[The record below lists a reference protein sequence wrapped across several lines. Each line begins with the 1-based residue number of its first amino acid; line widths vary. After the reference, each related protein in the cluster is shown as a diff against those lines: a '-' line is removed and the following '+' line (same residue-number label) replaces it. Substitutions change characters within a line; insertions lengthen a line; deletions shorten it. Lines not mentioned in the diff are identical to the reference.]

1 MALEDLWPLLFFPLF
16 LALSVKSP
24 YHVDSVAYVRAI
36 HEFPRCT
43 YATRCAAGWSLV
55 PLGLVFGDASLWIT
69 YSLLASL
76 SLLLYFLLAKEFT
89 DIAWIPVLILAFTP
103 SFFVSTTVAKEDPA
117 AFFFLLLAL
126 WLSGKERYRMISP
139 LPMALAILSKEI
151 ALLFL
156 PLYALSL
163 LRFSPRLLVLPV
175 ISFLLALL
183 LQPRLISTI
192 LSYSGNPY
200 MGMFVPFAPW
210 MLHGIGL
217 WTYGLSL
224 PVFLLQFIAP
234 LTRRKEGVLL
244 FLYSMAVAFYLVNNS
259 VVHYRHFFWVLFPVL
274 PFSVD
279 FLGSL
284 NRKLPLVLLLLPPLL
299 LWTYFPTVYLRS
311 IYNPQQGFFSGLK
324 DLNGVL
330 LGMDSCPLA
339 TYYSG
344 LPCIH
349 HKPDLDERGAREF
362 LESLE
367 PGTYYLLPDFWA
379 YDSRGGVKRVFGAL
393 NGRAV
398 YENIYED
405 YHSVYIAP
413 TVQEFVDTL
422 RSKLPC
428 DYGVKLVGREGPLDI
443 YEVSGCG
450 ERAFF
455 YGFMGRVFYKMKRV
469 PVIEIRVYQPP
480 S

>member
-1 MALEDLWPLLFFPLF
+1 MEPKDLWPLLFFPLF
-16 LALSVKSP
+16 LTLSVKSP

-36 HEFPRCT
+36 HEFPKCT
-43 YATRCAAGWSLV
+43 YATRCVAGWSLV
-55 PLGLVFGDASLWIT
+55 PLGLIFGDASLWIT
-69 YSLLASL
+69 YSLLSSL
-76 SLLLYFLLAKEFT
+76 SLLLYFLLARDFT
-89 DIAWIPVLILAFTP
+89 DLAWISVLLLAFTP
-103 SFFVSTTVAKEDPA
+103 SFFISTTVAKEDPV

-126 WLSGKERYRMISP
+126 WLSGKEKYRMVSSV
-139 LPMALAILSKEI
+139 PMALAILSKEI
-151 ALLFL
+151 AILFL

-163 LRFSPRLLVLPV
+163 LRFSTRLLVLPL

-183 LQPRLISTI
+183 LQPRLVSTL
-192 LSYSGNPY
+192 LSYSGNLY

-217 WTYGLSL
+217 WAYGLSL
-224 PVFLLQFIAP
+224 PVFLLQFPAP
-234 LTRRKEGVLL
+234 LTRKKEGIVL
-244 FLYSMAVAFYLVNNS
+244 FLYSMAVAFYLINNS

-274 PFSVD
+274 PFSLE
-279 FLGSL
+279 FLKSL
-284 NRKLPLVLLLLPPLL
+284 NRRLPLALLLIPPVL

-311 IYNPQQGFFSGLK
+311 VYNPQRVFFSGLK

-344 LPCIH
+344 LPCVH
-349 HKPDLDERGAREF
+349 HKPDPTIQEAREF

-367 PGTYYLLPDFWA
+367 PGTYYILPDFWA
-379 YDSRGGVKRVFGAL
+379 YDKKGGIRRVFGPM
-393 NGRAV
+393 GSRTV

-413 TVQEFVDTL
+413 TLQEFIDMIKN
-422 RSKLPC
+422 RLPC
-428 DYGVKLVGREGPLDI
+428 DYRVKSVGREGMLDV
-443 YEVSGCG
+443 YEITGCG
-450 ERAFF
+450 EKVQV
-455 YGFMGRVFYKMKRV
+455 YSFMGRVFYKMKKV
-469 PVIEIRVYQPP
+469 PVMGLRVYHPP